1 MDAVANTFALF
12 QKGGLVMYPLLLCSI
27 IVVAVAVERFLF
39 YRAAETDIDKLLDGL
54 GPRLDKGDR
63 AGALAVCR
71 GAKGLAATVLAEG
84 LKHDYAD
91 NRGLENALSGAASL
105 AAATLRERLNYLDT
119 IVTLAPLLGLLG
131 TVFGMI
137 SSFSVL
143 NIRSGQPQAITGG
156 VGEALVAT
164 AAGLLVAVLALVV
177 HSYYIHRLNAIITGM
192 ERCCTYLLDAFNR
205 GDRHETA

>member
-1 MDAVANTFALF
+1 MELLFNAAALF
-12 QKGGLVMYPLLLCSI
+12 QKGGLVMYPLLICSI
-27 IVVAVAVERFLF
+27 IVVTVAVERFLF
-39 YRAAETDIDKLLDGL
+39 YRAAETAIDKLLAGL
-54 GPRLDKGDR
+54 GPELDKGDR
-63 AGALAVCR
+63 ARALTVCR
-71 GAKGLAATVLAEG
+71 GAKGLAASVLAEG

-105 AAATLRERLNYLDT
+105 RERVNYLDT

-137 SSFSVL
+137 SSFSVM

-177 HSYYIHRLNAIITGM
+177 HSYYVHRLNIMITGM
-192 ERCCTYLLDAFNR
+192 ERCCTYLLDAFSR
-205 GDRHETA
+205 SDKHETA

>member
-1 MDAVANTFALF
+1 
-12 QKGGLVMYPLLLCSI
+12 MYPLLICSI
-27 IVVAVAVERFLF
+27 IVVTVAVERFLF
-39 YRAAETDIDKLLDGL
+39 YRAAETDIDGLLAGL
-54 GPRLDKGDR
+54 SPKLDKGDR
-63 AGALAVCR
+63 AGALTVCR
-71 GAKGLAATVLAEG
+71 GAKGLAATVLTEG

-105 AAATLRERLNYLDT
+105 AAASLRERVNYLDT

-137 SSFSVL
+137 SSFSVM
-143 NIRSGQPQAITGG
+143 NIRFGQPQAITGG

-177 HSYYIHRLNAIITGM
+177 HSYYVHRLNIMITGI
-192 ERCCTYLLDAFNR
+192 ERCCTYLLDAFSR
-205 GDRHETA
+205 SDKLETA